1 MSRARLERLCHAV
14 DLVSQVEDSQLSS
27 SNWVIRLHTIVVA
40 GSLATLGGIRLGVV
54 PLDAMCLSPSYLLL
68 CLAAV
73 SAVTLGTTL
82 RGPGPDVALALRAW
96 CDTAP
101 GDILAEH
108 RDTAPRSG
116 SRREEAAEGAAASE
130 AAHEAGGE
138 ADSGG
143 AAADP
148 NAVAADALVARA
160 VATMDTAVNTKDW
173 IEAKRLL
180 GLLELEATPASPL
193 QSCEV
198 VWRIGRC
205 DFEMSQKLEAELT
218 VSKDTAKD
226 AECKALILSAYAHAK
241 RALVFDPGSSSAHKW
256 CGICLASSGQ
266 YKSVKEKIADAAG
279 IRDHTKSALA
289 LSPND
294 AGLQHMMGEFGVAK
308 VDERKEGRKEGR
320 KERRADRRKA

>member
-1 MSRARLERLCHAV
+1 MARLERLCHAV

-54 PLDAMCLSPSYLLL
+54 PLDAICLSPSYLLL

-96 CDTAP
+96 CDTVP
-101 GDILAEH
+101 GDILAH
-108 RDTAPRSG
+108 RDHPARRRGG
-116 SRREEAAEGAAASE
+116 SREEAA
-130 AAHEAGGE
+130 
-138 ADSGG
+138 
-143 AAADP
+143 
-148 NAVAADALVARA
+148 VAADVLVARA
-160 VATMDTAVNTKDW
+160 VAIMDTAVNTKDW
-173 IEAKRLL
+173 IDAKRLL
-180 GLLELEATPASPL
+180 EAELEATPASPQ

-198 VWRIGRC
+198 VWRIARC
-205 DFEMSQKLEAELT
+205 DFEMSQKLEAELA

-241 RALVFDPGSSSAHKW
+241 RALGFDPSSSSAHKW

-294 AGLQHMMGEFGVAK
+294 AGLQHMMGEFGVAG
-308 VDERKEGRKEGR
+308 VER
-320 KERRADRRKA
+320 

>member
-40 GSLATLGGIRLGVV
+40 GSLATLGGIRLGGV
-54 PLDAMCLSPSYLLL
+54 PLDAICLSPCYLLL

-101 GDILAEH
+101 GDILAH
-108 RDTAPRSG
+108 RDHPARRRGG
-116 SRREEAAEGAAASE
+116 SREEAAEGAAASE
-130 AAHEAGGE
+130 AAQEAGGG

-148 NAVAADALVARA
+148 AAVAADVLVARA
-160 VATMDTAVNTKDW
+160 VAIMDTAVNTKDW
-173 IEAKRLL
+173 IDAKRLL
-180 GLLELEATPASPL
+180 EAELEATPASPQ

-198 VWRIGRC
+198 VWRIARC
-205 DFEMSQKLEAELT
+205 DFEMSQKLEAELA

-241 RALVFDPGSSSAHKW
+241 RALGFDPSSSSAHKW

-294 AGLQHMMGEFGVAK
+294 AGLQHMMGEFGVAG
-308 VDERKEGRKEGR
+308 VER
-320 KERRADRRKA
+320 